1 MIRVAAFALFAAVS
15 AAAHALQA
23 TDDRGVTI
31 SLVRPAWRMVTL
43 APHLAEI
50 AFAAGAGAKLAG
62 VSSFSR
68 HPAEAQRLPVV
79 ASYGRVDVERLIAL
93 RPDLVLAWKSGNSPL
108 QIDRLERIGIRVFVT
123 EARALADIPRIV
135 RLVGA
140 LADSAEVAEGRAR
153 QFENEV
159 ADLRKRY
166 AAERRVA
173 VFVEIWHAP
182 LLTVNGG
189 HLISDALR
197 LCGGHNVFAAAKTLT
212 PLVSREQ
219 ILDARPEAIVTGG
232 FGSEALQAWK
242 GLESVPAVRNRR
254 IYAIDPDWLHA
265 QGPHVL
271 QGVRALCGR
280 LELARD

>member
-93 RPDLVLAWKSGNSPL
+93 RPDLVLAW
-108 QIDRLERIGIRVFVT
+108 
-123 EARALADIPRIV
+123 
-135 RLVGA
+135 
-140 LADSAEVAEGRAR
+140 
-153 QFENEV
+153 
-159 ADLRKRY
+159 
-166 AAERRVA
+166 
-173 VFVEIWHAP
+173 
-182 LLTVNGG
+182 
-189 HLISDALR
+189 
-197 LCGGHNVFAAAKTLT
+197 
-212 PLVSREQ
+212 
-219 ILDARPEAIVTGG
+219 
-232 FGSEALQAWK
+232 
-242 GLESVPAVRNRR
+242 
-254 IYAIDPDWLHA
+254 
-265 QGPHVL
+265 
-271 QGVRALCGR
+271 
-280 LELARD
+280 